1 MPIITIDGNIGAGK
15 STILNYLHSNHNI
28 YVDLEPIDK
37 WKSFLDNIYT
47 NKKNYFNF
55 QVRVWLDRSWI
66 QEKDMNTTIIMER
79 SPYFIRNTFNKYMYN
94 NNLINTQENNII
106 NELYDKTDIIWKSN
120 YFIYIRSNPQKC
132 LERILKRGRDNE
144 KEISIEYLND
154 IHNLHEETYE
164 KAIENNIKVL
174 CIDIE
179 NKSLE
184 EIAELIIKFIKK
196 CKFLSL

>member
-94 NNLINTQENNII
+94 NNLINAQENNII

>member
-94 NNLINTQENNII
+94 NNLINAQENNII

-184 EIAELIIKFIKK
+184 EIADLIIKFIKK